1 MERILLTNHVQ
12 AMRFVEGVA
21 VGIIVGALEL
31 EAARRL
37 VEHVG
42 EECAAGSADLRKER
56 GQHRALADEAQDLS
70 PITVHQPAVSS
81 N

>member
-12 AMRFVEGVA
+12 PMRLVERVA
-21 VGIIVGALEL
+21 VGVIVGALEL

-42 EECAAGSADLRKER
+42 EKCPAGGADLREEG
-56 GQHRALADEAQDLS
+56 GQHRALADEAQNLS
-70 PITVHQPAVSS
+70 PIAVHQPAVSS